1 MARNSPFFTSPDYFC
16 MEHTTSLF
24 PSPYSLFP
32 ARWEIVTAA
41 SGGNRTWTWNKLHV
55 WPENRPKPTRKC
67 VENRPKMSRKYVETI
82 FPFVIITTT
91 MGVANSSMFHQ
102 RVESGNIKREIGSIG
117 EWHEISCSLTIGRR
131 GEGEVPSAIWK
142 QIWTHY
148 QTLLTPRKGSKFSWR
163 RGEGGDEKFTEKKE
177 RCPWWGDGWANSNR
191 RSLVAE
197 NVWSRDT
204 WHVGR
209 RISACAPP
217 KI

>member
-41 SGGNRTWTWNKLHV
+41 SGGNRTWTWNKLQV
-55 WPENRPKPTRKC
+55 WPENRPKTTRKC

-131 GEGEVPSAIWK
+131 GVGEVPSAIWK

-148 QTLLTPRKGSKFSWR
+148 QTLLTPGKGKVCPSSWR
-163 RGEGGDEKFTEKKE
+163 RRGKFVGGEKE
-177 RCPWWGDGWANSNR
+177 RCPWWATDERAQIE
-191 RSLVAE
+191 AE
-197 NVWSRDT
+197 NVSSGDT
-204 WHVGR
+204 WSS
-209 RISACAPP
+209 RISACAPA
-217 KI
+217 KFNRGG